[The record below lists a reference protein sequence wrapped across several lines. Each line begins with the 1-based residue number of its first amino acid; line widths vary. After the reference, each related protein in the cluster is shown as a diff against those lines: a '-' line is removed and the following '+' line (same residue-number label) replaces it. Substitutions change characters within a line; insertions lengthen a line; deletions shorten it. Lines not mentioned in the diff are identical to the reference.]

1 MTTSIL
7 KKAYDAIAVVAL
19 LNLALLAGGVAY
31 LATGGGLDG
40 EKLRQIA
47 AVMRGEATTSADEA
61 EAEGGDDAKAQMPEA
76 GENPAG
82 PVNSRTELEIIHR
95 EAERIEAELQQRLA
109 LNNSILLRVT
119 TEREKFQREREAA
132 LKQDE
137 VKDENRKTVG
147 FQKQLAILQGLAPKL
162 ASRHLLSMKDADEAA
177 QILLQMSTNRAK
189 KIVAAAKRGND
200 LTKMQQILLRMRKLS
215 PDSIAAISS
224 DNG

>member
-7 KKAYDAIAVVAL
+7 KKAYDSVAVVAL
-19 LNLALLAGGVAY
+19 LNMVLLAGTVAY

-47 AVMRGEATTSADEA
+47 AVLRGEPVTPVVEDKIESQEDKVANSPQVREA
-61 EAEGGDDAKAQMPEA
+61 AS
-76 GENPAG
+76 G
-82 PVNSRTELEIIHR
+82 PVDSRIELEIIHR

-132 LKQDE
+132 LRQDK
-137 VKDENRKTVG
+137 VKDENRSAAG
-147 FQKQLAILQGLAPKL
+147 FQKQLAILQSLAPKL
-162 ASRHLLSMKDADEAA
+162 ASRHLLGMEDADQAA
-177 QILLQMSTNRAK
+177 QVLMSMSTNRAK
-189 KIVAAAKRGND
+189 KIVAAAKRGDD
-200 LTKMQQILLRMRKLS
+200 LAKMQQILLRMRKLS
-215 PDSIAAISS
+215 PDSAAAISS